1 MAATTSTTLKL
12 PAALKQ
18 RLTALAEESGKSPHG
33 LMVEAIERHVEYEE
47 RMRAFVAEAL
57 EADRDIER
65 TGEVYAAA
73 DVHAWLDRLAQG
85 KKARRPKPWR
95 R

>member
-1 MAATTSTTLKL
+1 MAATTTLKL

-18 RLTALAEESGKSPHG
+18 RLMALAEESGRSTHG
-33 LMVEAIERHVEYEE
+33 LMLEAIERHVEYEE
-47 RMRAFVAEAL
+47 RMRAFVEEAL
-57 EADRDIER
+57 TAEQDIER
-65 TGEVYAAA
+65 TGEIYAAA

-95 R
+95 L